1 MNRRLG
7 VVQAI
12 SSSPYR
18 IRSEERQYG
27 LVDAIDRRIIGLLIE
42 DADRTYAQLGR
53 EVSLSAAA
61 VHERVRR
68 LRASGVIRRT
78 TVEVDPDAI
87 GRPVLAY
94 VLVDTEGWVKRELF
108 AATRDEPRIEEAH
121 SIAGSSN
128 FLLKVRASDPEELE
142 DVLHELYGVTGVVRT
157 RTIMVLRRG
166 FERGIRLAD

>member
-1 MNRRLG
+1 
-7 VVQAI
+7 
-12 SSSPYR
+12 
-18 IRSEERQYG
+18 
-27 LVDAIDRRIIGLLIE
+27 VDAIDRRIIGLLID

-128 FLLKVRASDPEELE
+128 FLVKVRARDPEELE
-142 DVLHELYGVTGVVRT
+142 DVLHELYGVRGVVRT

-166 FERGIRLAD
+166 FERGIGLVD